1 MKLMSNQKTGANTV
15 ELEIAVS
22 AELLEKAVQKIF
34 AEKSKNINV
43 PGFRKGKA
51 PRKIIERMYG
61 DGVFLEDAVNEL
73 YPDAYSAAIEE
84 AGIEPVDRAEVEMLT
99 LDKAEGFTFKA
110 TVIVK
115 PEVTVENYKGI
126 SAERT
131 LYPVTDAD
139 VDAELESMRERGARI
154 VTTDDRSAI
163 NGDMVT
169 INFEGFIDGE
179 AFPGGK
185 GEDHQLT
192 LGSHSFI
199 DTFEDQIIGHNIGDE
214 FEVNVTFPENYH
226 AEELKAKSAMFK
238 VKLSE
243 IKYKELP
250 ALDDEF
256 VKDISEFDTLDEL
269 REDIRKKQQENADNR
284 SQSEFEES
292 LIDKVL
298 EGFTAEVPEIMY
310 ENRVDGMVRDFEMR
324 LRSQGMQL
332 DMYMQYT
339 GMDMDSFR
347 KTFREQA
354 ERQVKV
360 RLALEK
366 IAELEKVEATAQDIE
381 TEYAKAIEGTSIT
394 LEQAK
399 NILPEDDVKKD
410 IAATKAIDLVRD
422 SAIVTEKTFVEET
435 TAAESAKEKPAK
447 KVAAKKPVAKKS
459 ATEEKTVIKTATK
472 TSAKKS
478 TTKKATPKK
487 EEAKEALSEKQ
498 ADSDSE

>member
-1 MKLMSNQKTGANTV
+1 MKLMSNQKTGVNTV

-22 AELLEKAVQKIF
+22 AELLEEAVKKVF

-51 PRKIIERMYG
+51 PRKIIEKMYG
-61 DGVFLEDAVNEL
+61 EGVFFEDAVNEL

-84 AGIEPVDRAEVEMLT
+84 AGIEPVDRAEIEMLK

-110 TVIVK
+110 IITVK
-115 PEVTVENYKGI
+115 PEVSVENYKGI
-126 SAERT
+126 VAEKI
-131 LYPVTDAD
+131 LYSVTDSD
-139 VDAELESMRERGARI
+139 VDAELERMRERGARI
-154 VTTDDRSAI
+154 VTAEDRPAAD
-163 NGDMVT
+163 GDMVT
-169 INFEGFIDGE
+169 IDFEGFIDGE

-226 AEELKAKSAMFK
+226 AEELKSKPAMFK

-243 IKYKELP
+243 VKYKELP
-250 ALDDEF
+250 ELDDEF
-256 VKDISEFDTLDEL
+256 VKDISEFDTLYEL
-269 REDIRKKQQENADNR
+269 REDIRKNQQESAENR
-284 SQSEFEES
+284 SQNEFEEH

-298 EGFTAEVPEIMY
+298 EGFTAEVPEVMY
-310 ENRVDGMVRDFEMR
+310 ETRIDSMVRDFEMR

-339 GMDMDSFR
+339 GMDMQSFR

-366 IAELEKVEATAQDIE
+366 VAELEGIEAVAEDIE
-381 TEYAKAIEGTSIT
+381 AEYTKAIEGTSIT
-394 LEQAK
+394 IEQAK
-399 NILPEDDVKKD
+399 NILSEEDVKKD
-410 IAATKAIDLVRD
+410 IASTKAIDFIRD
-422 SAIVTEKTFVEET
+422 SAVVTEKPFVED
-435 TAAESAKEKPAK
+435 TAKDKAPVEKPAK
-447 KVAAKKPVAKKS
+447 KAATK
-459 ATEEKTVIKTATK
+459 KTATK
-472 TSAKKS
+472 KTIAKSGTETTAKPAAKKAPAK
-478 TTKKATPKK
+478 KKAPESK
-487 EEAKEALSEKQ
+487 
-498 ADSDSE
+498 DSK